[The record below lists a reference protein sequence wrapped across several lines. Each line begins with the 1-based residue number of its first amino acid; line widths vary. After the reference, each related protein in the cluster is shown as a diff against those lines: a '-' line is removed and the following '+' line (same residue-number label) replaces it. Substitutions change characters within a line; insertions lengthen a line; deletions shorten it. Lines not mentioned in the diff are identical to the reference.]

1 MNLQRIGGLEK
12 GLVIGPLSLTLTPSW
27 LQKIEMFKVQFAYGQ
42 REILTD
48 YIGLDRT
55 TLLLGILQHGFSYQ
69 DDPADTITPR
79 LGNFK
84 RSPLWVYSENR
95 ASALR
100 HQGYKNVTAVGAP
113 WLYLPPISATP
124 NKNAKGDSFIV
135 FPIHT
140 SLSVDVSPS
149 ENEIKSKI
157 RYWKS
162 LAGNSHLTICLY
174 WSDYLEWSWRR
185 IAEAEGVKVTFVGL
199 GETVPAWS
207 EHSARIDF
215 LANLRTLLQQHSHA
229 IFETFTSG
237 MVYAISAGLTV
248 GYFPQTQTEY
258 ESRLQ
263 AHLEGDHWM
272 AKQIPGVVGE
282 FVEANALVD
291 LNNEMLGVESFCTP
305 DRLRELLVYEIGI
318 VPRTQNSKWSE
329 DGAAR

>member
-1 MNLQRIGGLEK
+1 MILQRVEGLQR
-12 GLVIGPLSLTLTPSW
+12 GLVIGPLSITVTPSW

-48 YIGLDRT
+48 YMGLDRS

-69 DDPADTITPR
+69 DDPSDAITPR

-100 HQGYKNVTAVGAP
+100 QQGFKNVTAIGAP
-113 WLYLPPISATP
+113 WLYLPPAVSFPDTR
-124 NKNAKGDSFIV
+124 KNGDSFLV

-140 SLSVDVSPS
+140 SLSVNVSPS
-149 ENEIKSKI
+149 ENDIKSKI

-162 LAGNSHLTICLY
+162 LAGDSDLTICLY

-185 IAEAEGVKVTFVGL
+185 IAEAEGVEVTVVGVGEL
-199 GETVPAWS
+199 GPAVWS
-207 EHSARIDF
+207 PHSTRIDF
-215 LANLRTLLQQHSHA
+215 LPNLRSLLQRHSHA

-237 MVYAISAGLTV
+237 MIYAISAGLTV
-248 GYFPQTQTEY
+248 GYFPQTQTKY

-263 AHLEGDHWM
+263 AHLEGDRWM
-272 AKQIPGVVGE
+272 ASYIPGVVGE
-282 FVEANALVD
+282 FVEAKALAD
-291 LNNEMLGVESFCTP
+291 LNNEMLGVGSFCTP

-318 VPRTQNSKWSE
+318 VPVS
-329 DGAAR
+329 

>member
-1 MNLQRIGGLEK
+1 
-12 GLVIGPLSLTLTPSW
+12 VIGPLSLTVTPSW
-27 LQKIEMFKVQFAYGQ
+27 LRKIEMFKVQFAYGQ

-48 YIGLDRT
+48 YMGLDRS

-69 DDPADTITPR
+69 DDPSDAITPR

-100 HQGYKNVTAVGAP
+100 QQGFKNVKAIGAP
-113 WLYLPPISATP
+113 WLYLPPAPSFPDTR
-124 NKNAKGDSFIV
+124 KKGNSFVV

-140 SLSVDVSPS
+140 SLSVNVSPS
-149 ENEIKSKI
+149 ESDIKSKI

-162 LAGNSHLTICLY
+162 LAGDSDLTICLY

-185 IAEAEGVKVTFVGL
+185 IAEAEGVEVTVVGV
-199 GETVPAWS
+199 GETAPVWS
-207 EHSARIDF
+207 EHSTRIDF
-215 LANLRTLLQQHSHA
+215 LANLRTLLQNHTHA

-237 MVYAISAGLTV
+237 MIYAISAGLTV

-258 ESRLQ
+258 ESQLQ

-272 AKQIPGVVGE
+272 ASYIPGVVGE
-282 FVEANALVD
+282 FVEAKALAG
-291 LNNEMLGVESFCTP
+291 LNNEMLGVGSFCTP
-305 DRLRELLVYEIGI
+305 ERLRELLVYEIGI
-318 VPRTQNSKWSE
+318 VPIS
-329 DGAAR
+329 

>member
-1 MNLQRIGGLEK
+1 MILQRAAGLQK

-48 YIGLDRT
+48 YMGLDRT
-55 TLLLGILQHGFSYQ
+55 ALLLGILQHGFSYK
-69 DDPADTITPR
+69 DDPSDAITPR

-95 ASALR
+95 ASSLR
-100 HQGYKNVTAVGAP
+100 QQGFKNVKAVGAP
-113 WLYLPPISATP
+113 WLYLPPMSKPPTMMP
-124 NKNAKGDSFIV
+124 NKDRFVV

-140 SLSVDVSPS
+140 SLSVNVSP
-149 ENEIKSKI
+149 NESDIRNKIK
-157 RYWKS
+157 YWKS
-162 LAGNSHLTICLY
+162 IAGESPVTICLY

-185 IAEAEGVKVTFVGL
+185 IAKAEGVEITVVGV
-199 GETVPAWS
+199 GETVPVWS

-215 LANLRTLLQQHSHA
+215 LANLRTLLRQHSHA

-237 MVYAISAGLTV
+237 MIYAISAGLTV

-263 AHLEGDHWM
+263 SHLEGDHWM
-272 AKQIPGVVGE
+272 TRQIPGAVGE

-291 LNNEMLGVESFCTP
+291 LNNEILGVESLCTP
-305 DRLRELLVYEIGI
+305 DSLRELLVYEIGI
-318 VPRTQNSKWSE
+318 VPKPQYSNK
-329 DGAAR
+329 G